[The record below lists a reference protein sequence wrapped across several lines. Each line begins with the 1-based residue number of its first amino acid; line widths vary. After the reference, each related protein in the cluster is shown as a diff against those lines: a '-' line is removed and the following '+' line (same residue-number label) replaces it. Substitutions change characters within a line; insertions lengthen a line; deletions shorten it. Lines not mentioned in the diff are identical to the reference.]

1 MILVVFGLPGSG
13 KTYFAQHLAKELDA
27 AYLSSDRIRREILE
41 KRSYSETEKHRVYKE
56 MFARIPFALE
66 HSTYLILDASFSQ
79 KSSRMLLEDLAEQ
92 LGHKV
97 HYIEIQADEDVIR
110 ERVAKKR
117 PFSEADFAVYQK
129 VKGQFDPLTDEHL
142 ILQSGRDN
150 LEEMLSICMKHLSL
164 SHEAST
170 H

>member
-66 HSTYLILDASFSQ
+66 HSSYLILDASFSR
-79 KSSRMLLEDLAEQ
+79 KSMRMLLEDLAKQLEQ
-92 LGHKV
+92 EV
-97 HYIEIQADEDVIR
+97 RYVEIQAAEDVIR

-117 PFSEADFAVYQK
+117 PFSEANFAVYQK
-129 VKGQFDPLTDEHL
+129 VKGQFDPLTEEHL

-150 LEEMLSICMKHLSL
+150 LEEMLSICIKHLSL
-164 SHEAST
+164 GHEAST